1 MDTTKPLQIFK
12 PGRHTAMSG
21 AALAFSETDLQAS
34 AAAYDPAKHEAPL
47 VAGHPKHDDPA
58 YGWVKSL
65 GFAEG
70 RLEAEPQQVDP
81 AFAEMVAA
89 GRFKKISA
97 SFYAPDSPSNPVPG
111 VYYLRHVG
119 FLGAQ
124 PPAVKGLRAPE
135 FSEAEE
141 GIVEFAD
148 WSDLQNGSALPQVSF
163 AGLQGAS
170 LWRRMRDFLIAQF
183 GLEKADSIVPDYAVA
198 SLEEEARKETADEPL
213 AAPSFCSAL
222 PQASFADPQGTDPVI
237 QPAKE
242 ASTVTPEQ
250 AAALEA
256 ENAQLKT
263 KVADAEARDKAA
275 RIDVIHTGNA
285 AFAES
290 LVQAGKLLPVEQ
302 AVAVAALDHFATQE
316 SVVEFSE
323 GDVKKP
329 LGEGFK
335 AFLGALPKRV
345 EFGEIAK
352 PEGATAVDHN
362 DPTALAAAA
371 VEFQEA
377 EEKAGRSVSTAQAV
391 AHITRK

>member
-1 MDTTKPLQIFK
+1 MNSPASKPIQIFK

-141 GIVEFAD
+141 GVVEFAD
-148 WSDLQNGSALPQVSF
+148 WSDVQN
-163 AGLQGAS
+163 AS

-213 AAPSFCSAL
+213 AVPSFS
-222 PQASFADPQGTDPVI
+222 DPVI

-352 PEGATAVDHN
+352 PGAIEPVDLEDATAIS
-362 DPTALAAAA
+362 ARA

-377 EEKAGRSVSTAQAV
+377 EAKAGRDIPHALAVQHVVAQNKGA
-391 AHITRK
+391 

>member
-1 MDTTKPLQIFK
+1 MNSPASKPIQIFK

-135 FSEAEE
+135 FSEADE
-141 GIVEFAD
+141 GVVEFAD
-148 WSDLQNGSALPQVSF
+148 WSDVQN
-163 AGLQGAS
+163 AS

-213 AAPSFCSAL
+213 AVPSFS
-222 PQASFADPQGTDPVI
+222 DPVI

-352 PEGATAVDHN
+352 PGAIEPVDLEDATAIS
-362 DPTALAAAA
+362 ARA

-377 EEKAGRSVSTAQAV
+377 EAKAGRDIPHALAVQHVVAQNKGA
-391 AHITRK
+391 

>member
-148 WSDLQNGSALPQVSF
+148 WSDLQN
-163 AGLQGAS
+163 AS

-213 AAPSFCSAL
+213 AVPSFS
-222 PQASFADPQGTDPVI
+222 DPVI

-275 RIDVIHTGNA
+275 RIDIIHTGNA

-302 AVAVAALDHFATQE
+302 AVAVAALDHFATQD